1 MFVDIDQVDYRF
13 VDVNFIVFPTVFR
26 IILHAE
32 MSLFLIYD
40 IVSVR

>member
-1 MFVDIDQVDYRF
+1 MFVNIDKVDYQF

-26 IILHAE
+26 AILHAE
-32 MSLFLIYD
+32 MSLFIVYD